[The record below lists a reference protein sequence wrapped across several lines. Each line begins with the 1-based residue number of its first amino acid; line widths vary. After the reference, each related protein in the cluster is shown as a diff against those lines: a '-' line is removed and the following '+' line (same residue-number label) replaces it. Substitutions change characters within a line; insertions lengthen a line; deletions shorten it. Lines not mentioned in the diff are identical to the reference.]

1 MDTFIEVELSK
12 AVDSLSHDAQPLW
25 GTMNSSEMLDH
36 LQGSLDLTF
45 YNGDIKI
52 LTPPDKLAASRT
64 FILSEK
70 PLPRGAVKPEVYKEV
85 KSSSS
90 GFEDRKKSLVHNF
103 QKYAREMMGRE
114 DFKATHPYFGELN
127 GPEWVHFQ
135 KKHFR
140 HHLAQFGL
148 MERDQPL

>member
-1 MDTFIEVELSK
+1 MDIFIDIECSK
-12 AVDSLSHDAQPLW
+12 AVESLSPDAKPQW
-25 GTMNSSEMLDH
+25 GTMNPSEMLDH

-45 YNGDIKI
+45 YKGEVKI
-52 LTPPDKLAASRT
+52 LTPPDKLAASKA
-64 FILSEK
+64 FILSDK
-70 PLPRGAVKPEVYKEV
+70 PLPRGAVKPKEYKEV
-85 KSSSS
+85 KTDTSD
-90 GFEDRKKSLVHNF
+90 FAHRKKNLVLNF
-103 QKYAREMMGRE
+103 QKFAREMIGRK
-114 DFKATHPYFGELN
+114 DFIATHPYFGELN